1 MTTMTAMH
9 RVAILLAAALPAAV
23 LCGCSRD
30 KGEKEP
36 VVTVQVVTAR
46 RTTISRI
53 VTAEAILFPLHEA
66 ALTPK
71 VSAPVRKFYV
81 NRGDKVH
88 RGQLLAVLENS
99 DLEAAQ
105 VENRGAL
112 EQAQANYETKTSA
125 DVPQERQKAELEVQ
139 QDHVALDAAQKQY
152 DSRAELYRQGAL
164 PRKELDASA
173 VALAQA
179 RSQYE
184 LAQKHLAALQAGGTT
199 RQLKAAH
206 GEFATAQGKYLGASA
221 QLAYSRIRSPID
233 GVVTDRINYPGEVP
247 PAGAPLITV
256 MDLSQVIAKAHIPQD
271 QAALL
276 KPGDAATIHVAAE
289 SFPARVM
296 LVSPA
301 LDPNSTTVEVW
312 IETANPEHRLRPGSA
327 VGISAVAQQVPH
339 AIVVP
344 AAAVLTD
351 PQGSTSAMVAGAD
364 GRAHQRP
371 VHTGIHQ
378 DDKVQITAGL
388 NAGDQV
394 VSAGAYGL
402 PDNTR
407 IQVAPQTGQTPPP
420 AEGGR

>member
-1 MTTMTAMH
+1 MYRAMTFLA
-9 RVAILLAAALPAAV
+9 AGLLAVSLA
-23 LCGCSRD
+23 GCSRG
-30 KGEKEP
+30 KKQEP
-36 VVTVQVVTAR
+36 VVTVQVAAAQ
-46 RTTISRI
+46 RTTIRRV
-53 VTAEAILFPLHEA
+53 VTAEAILFPLQEA

-88 RGQLLAVLENS
+88 RGQLLAVLENR

-112 EQAQANYETKTSA
+112 EQAQANYETQTTA
-125 DVPQERQKAELEVQ
+125 DVPQALQKAELEAQ
-139 QDHVALDAAQKQY
+139 QDKVALDAAQKMY
-152 DSRAELYRQGAL
+152 DSRQELFRQGAL

-184 LAQKHLAALQAGGTT
+184 LAHKHLAALQAGGTA

-206 GEFATAQGKYLGASA
+206 GEFATAEGKYLGASA
-221 QLAYSRIRSPID
+221 QLAYSQIRSPID
-233 GVVTDRINYPGEVP
+233 GVVTDRLNYPGEVP

-256 MDLSQVIAKAHIPQD
+256 MDLSKVIAKAHIPQD

-276 KPGDAATIHVAAE
+276 KPGDAATIHAAGE
-289 SFPARVM
+289 SFPAHVM

-301 LDPNSTTVEVW
+301 LDPHSTTVEVW
-312 IETANPEHRLRPGSA
+312 IEAANPEHRLRPGSS
-327 VGISAVAQQVPH
+327 VGITAVAQQIPD

-351 PQGSTSAMVAGAD
+351 PTGSTSVMLAGSD

-371 VHTGIHQ
+371 VHTGIRQ
-378 DDKVQITAGL
+378 DDNIQITAGL
-388 NAGDQV
+388 QPGDQV
-394 VSAGAYGL
+394 ITAGAYGL

-407 IQVAPQTGQTPPP
+407 VKLAPQTGQSAPP
-420 AEGGR
+420 EGGR